1 MSVGE
6 AHPFAFWHRER
17 VRFRDVDLQQIVY
30 YGKYLDYF
38 DNALYEYLRSL
49 GFETGGIDARHGF
62 DTSVV
67 HVEID
72 YVSPAAFD
80 AVIDVGLRVT
90 RLGRTSFDV
99 CYEIREAERVVC
111 RARLVLVN
119 YDARMQRARPIPQP
133 IRTAIEASNQ
143 AVEQAKQDGQAGLDA
158 IPGA

>member
-1 MSVGE
+1 VSGGD
-6 AHPFAFWHRER
+6 ATPFTFWHRER
-17 VRFRDVDLQQIVY
+17 VRFRDVDLQQIIY

-80 AVIDVGLRVT
+80 DLIDVGLRVT

-99 CYEIREAERVVC
+99 QYEIREAERVLC
-111 RARLVLVN
+111 RAKLVLVN
-119 YDARMQRARPIPQP
+119 YDARMQQARLIPHS

-143 AVEQAKQDGQAGLDA
+143 AVEQAKQDGQTGLDT

>member
-1 MSVGE
+1 MSGVE
-6 AHPFAFWHRER
+6 ATTFAYWYRER

-67 HVEID
+67 HLEID
-72 YVSPAAFD
+72 YISPAAFD
-80 AVIDVGLRVT
+80 DLLDVGLRVT

-99 CYEIREAERVVC
+99 SYEARVGERVVC

-119 YDARMQRARPIPQP
+119 YDARLQRARPIPEP
-133 IRTAIEASNQ
+133 IRTAIDASNR
-143 AVEQAKQDGQAGLDA
+143 AAERARAEGQTGLDTIA
-158 IPGA
+158 GA

>member
-1 MSVGE
+1 VSDGD
-6 AHPFAFWHRER
+6 ATPFTFWHRER
-17 VRFRDVDLQQIVY
+17 VRFRDVDLQQIIY

-80 AVIDVGLRVT
+80 DLIDVGLRVT

-99 CYEIREAERVVC
+99 HYEIREAERVVC
-111 RARLVLVN
+111 RAKLVLVN
-119 YDARMQRARPIPQP
+119 YDARMRRARPIPQA

-143 AVEQAKQDGQAGLDA
+143 AAEQAKQDGQAGLDT